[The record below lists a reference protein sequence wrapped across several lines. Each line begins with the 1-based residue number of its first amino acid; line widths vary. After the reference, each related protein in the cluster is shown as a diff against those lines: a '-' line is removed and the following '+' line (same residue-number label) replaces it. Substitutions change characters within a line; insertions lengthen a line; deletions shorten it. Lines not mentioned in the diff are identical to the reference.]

1 MRRGHR
7 LSRKRLLAACS
18 RSLQCL
24 RQVDGCCLSL
34 HSSVTQLMNYS
45 LVSVVFA
52 GVLSLPAISQA
63 PAWGQIAP
71 SNSPSDRARS
81 AMAYDSVTQRVVLFG
96 GRGSTSFNDTWK
108 YDGVDWAQVTTANSP
123 GVRSLH
129 VMAYDSVRQK
139 MVVFG
144 GAGPAP
150 LHDTWEYD
158 GVDWMQVTPTGNVFP
173 SNRHS
178 NAMVYDSARQMMVMF
193 GGYGSS
199 IFNDTWEYD
208 GVGWT
213 QITTANSPSPRMG
226 HTMVYDSA
234 RGKVVLFGGQ
244 NSSSSWNN
252 DTWEYDGSNWTQVV
266 TASSPV
272 ARPRHA
278 MAYDSTLQKVVMFG
292 GYGVGNIHLNDTWE
306 YDGVTWTQMA
316 TASSP
321 GVRYFHEMV
330 YDSARAQMVMFGG
343 ADAAPVG
350 GGGPPTGPW
359 EIYLGDTWE
368 YGSGSSVLASA
379 ISYGSGCG
387 IPALAFSPTSNPIVG
402 TTAGALITNAPTI
415 FAGIAFGVSD
425 TTFNGLPLLPFNLA
439 SIGMPGCFLLQSNE
453 ISGLSVTPV
462 TASSLQFDA
471 AIPSNPALL
480 SQQFYI
486 QAYALAPGANAAQ
499 IVTSNG
505 ISWIIGNQ

>member
-1 MRRGHR
+1 M
-7 LSRKRLLAACS
+7 KDLAA
-18 RSLQCL
+18 LFVVAIVL
-24 RQVDGCCLSL
+24 
-34 HSSVTQLMNYS
+34 
-45 LVSVVFA
+45 LV
-52 GVLSLPAISQA
+52 PAYAQTPDWVQMT
-63 PAWGQIAP
+63 PA
-71 SNSPSDRARS
+71 NSPSDRARS
-81 AMAYDSVTQRVVLFG
+81 ATAYDSVMQKVVLFG
-96 GRGSTSFNDTWK
+96 GRGSSPFNDTWQ

-123 GVRSLH
+123 GARSLH

-158 GVDWMQVTPTGNVFP
+158 GVDWMLVTPTGNVSP

-178 NAMVYDSARQMMVMF
+178 HAMVYDSARQMMVMF

-199 IFNDTWEYD
+199 FFDETWEYD

-213 QITTANSPSPRMG
+213 QITTANSPSSRMG

-234 RGKVVLFGGQ
+234 RGKVVLFGGR
-244 NSSSSWNN
+244 NSNSSWNN

-321 GVRYFHEMV
+321 DVRYFHEMV
-330 YDSARAQMVMFGG
+330 YDSARGQMVMFGG

-359 EIYLGDTWE
+359 EIYKGDTWE
-368 YGSGSSVLASA
+368 YGSGSAVLSSA
-379 ISYGSGCG
+379 VTYGAGCG
-387 IPALAFSPTSNPIVG
+387 VPALGFSPTSNPIVG
-402 TTAGALITNAPTI
+402 TTAGALITNAPTM
-415 FAGIAFGVSD
+415 FAGITFGYSD
-425 TTFNGLPLLPFNLA
+425 TTFNGLPVLPYSLA
-439 SIGMPGCFLLQSNE
+439 SIGMSGCYLLQSNE
-453 ISGLSVTPV
+453 IFGLPVTPV
-462 TASSLQFDA
+462 TASTLQFDT
-471 AIPSNPALL
+471 AIPLNTALL
-480 SQQFYI
+480 TQQFYI

-505 ISWIIGNQ
+505 IAWTIGNQ

>member
-1 MRRGHR
+1 
-7 LSRKRLLAACS
+7 
-18 RSLQCL
+18 
-24 RQVDGCCLSL
+24 
-34 HSSVTQLMNYS
+34 
-45 LVSVVFA
+45 
-52 GVLSLPAISQA
+52 
-63 PAWGQIAP
+63 
-71 SNSPSDRARS
+71 
-81 AMAYDSVTQRVVLFG
+81 MAYDSVTQRVVLFG

-234 RGKVVLFGGQ
+234 RG
-244 NSSSSWNN
+244 
-252 DTWEYDGSNWTQVV
+252 
-266 TASSPV
+266 
-272 ARPRHA
+272 
-278 MAYDSTLQKVVMFG
+278 KVVMFG